1 MSSKILS
8 QLDEIKSVP
17 VITLEV
23 VMNKMQ
29 DEAILILC
37 LISILPFMQPIPLP
51 GISSVLGLI
60 VLLQGIGLMLWRK
73 PILTKKMKEIEIS
86 QERFGQI
93 YRFAEKFTRLTDKI
107 SVFQH
112 PWVNSRAS
120 HIICGLAII
129 LSAAFLSLP
138 LPIPMSNFVPALGI
152 ALICLG
158 LLEEDLILTFL
169 GLLITTA
176 IMWMAVMSYQLIIEQ
191 IQNYF

>member
-8 QLDEIKSVP
+8 QLNEIKSIP

-23 VMNKMQ
+23 IMNKMQ
-29 DEAILILC
+29 DEAILVLC

-51 GISSVLGLI
+51 GISSILGLI
-60 VLLQGIGLMLWRK
+60 VLLQGISLMLWKK
-73 PILTKKMKEIEIS
+73 PILTKKMKEVEIS
-86 QERFGQI
+86 RERFDQI
-93 YRFAEKFTRLTDKI
+93 YRIAEKFTRFTDKI

-120 HIICGLAII
+120 HIICGLAIV

-158 LLEEDLILTFL
+158 LLEEDLILTLL

-176 IMWMAVMSYQLIIEQ
+176 ILWMAVMSYQLIIEQ

>member
-1 MSSKILS
+1 MSSKILA
-8 QLDEIKSVP
+8 QLDEIKSLSN
-17 VITLEV
+17 ITLEV
-23 VMNKMQ
+23 IMNKMQ
-29 DEAILILC
+29 DEAILIVC

-60 VLLQGIGLMLWRK
+60 VLLQGIGLMLWKK
-73 PILTKKMKEIEIS
+73 PILTKRMKEIQIT
-86 QERFGQI
+86 QERFDQI
-93 YRFAEKFTRLTDKI
+93 YRAAEKFTRFTDKI

-158 LLEEDLILTFL
+158 LLEDDLILTSL
-169 GLLITTA
+169 GLFITTA
-176 IMWMAVMSYQLIIEQ
+176 IMWMAIMSYQLIAEQ